1 MRKNHF
7 QFHKHQTLAF
17 AKLFYK
23 ITTHFFSL
31 NQSINI
37 YFMSQKLAQNQEF
50 FSSNI
55 VFIEEL
61 YQKFSQD
68 PSSID
73 QSWAKFFSE
82 NSDEV
87 KSILADYKGP
97 SWAARGLKII
107 GSEDYDISS
116 VSKKEVVKAKD
127 AKVEKP
133 AAVSVGKDLNI
144 RVKNLILA
152 YQRFAHL
159 AANLDPLELHV
170 PEHVEEIDPKNH
182 DLNAEDLEKEV
193 QLGGALALQ
202 KAKISQVIERLN
214 RLYTDSVG
222 TEFEYISNHEQ
233 KTWLTRETENVLL
246 SDLSKAEKI
255 KVLREVIRTEGF
267 EQFLH
272 KRFPG
277 AKRFSVE
284 GGDAAISSIE
294 KMIDVAAK
302 SGTKKIVIGMA
313 HRGRLNTLTGV
324 MGKPYHQMI
333 AEFQGTPGMPE
344 GVTKSGDVKYHMG
357 YASTRE
363 IDGKK
368 IALSLAFN
376 PSHLEAVNPVV
387 AGRVRA
393 KQDLYEDLERKQAM
407 ALLIHGDA
415 AFAGQGVVAETLM
428 MNGVS
433 GYNTGGVMHLIINNQ
448 IGFTANPDDSR
459 STLYCSDLAKAIEAP
474 IFHVNGD
481 DVEAVVKVTDIV
493 TRFRQTFKKDAVI
506 DLICYRRY
514 GHNEGD
520 EPAYTQPLMYAK
532 IKDHPSLEK
541 IYSQKLIAE
550 GTISAE
556 EYQKMAAEFHAHL
569 AAEFELAKQYKPLE
583 PDWLKADWSQI
594 KNGDKVAVKTAVAK
608 EKLQELIAKTTQI
621 PAEFH
626 ANSKIAK
633 QLEGRK
639 QAVIEGKDID
649 WGCGEALAFASL
661 LEEGYPVRITGQ
673 DSGRGTFSH
682 RHSILHDSANGKTYS
697 IFSPIKKAKYEVYD
711 SVLSEYAVL
720 GFEYGYSLSA
730 PYSLTIWEAQFGDF
744 ANGAQIMFDQ
754 FIASSEVKWLRKSG
768 LVMLLPHGYE
778 GQGPEHSSARLERY
792 LQACADDNLR
802 VCNITT
808 PANFFH
814 ALRRQLHSQDRKP
827 LVVMSPKSLLRHKLA
842 VSTLSEFSD
851 ENFRPLI
858 GETLKIAAPD
868 QVRKVVICSGK
879 IYYDL
884 FEAREAKKINDVA
897 LIRMEQIYPFATEE
911 LKTELA
917 KYKNVEIV
925 WCQEEPKNM
934 GAWQFVNELIE
945 EVLGAIKHKNLRAKY
960 VGRIACAS
968 PATGYGSYHVKEQK
982 KLVDEALA

>member
-1 MRKNHF
+1 
-7 QFHKHQTLAF
+7 
-17 AKLFYK
+17 
-23 ITTHFFSL
+23 
-31 NQSINI
+31 
-37 YFMSQKLAQNQEF
+37 MSQKLAQNQEF
-50 FSSNI
+50 FSTNI
-55 VFIEEL
+55 IFIEEL
-61 YQKFSQD
+61 FQKFSQD

-73 QSWAKFFSE
+73 PSWAKFFTE
-82 NSDEV
+82 NVDEV

-107 GSEDYDISS
+107 GSEDYDISIN
-116 VSKKEVVKAKD
+116 SKREIAKTKDVKG
-127 AKVEKP
+127 EKP
-133 AAVSVGKDLNI
+133 AAASVGKDLNI
-144 RVKNLILA
+144 RVSNLIAA

-159 AANLDPLELHV
+159 AANLDPLELQPKKYV
-170 PEHVEEIDPKNH
+170 AEIDPKNH
-182 DLNAEDLEKEV
+182 DLNTEDLEKEI
-193 QLGGALALQ
+193 QLNGVLALQ
-202 KAKISQVIERLN
+202 KTKISQVIERLN
-214 RLYTDSVG
+214 RLYTDSIG
-222 TEFEYISNHEQ
+222 TEFEYISNREQ
-233 KTWLTRETENVLL
+233 KKWLTRETENAIL
-246 SDLSKAEKI
+246 SDLTKVEKTKI
-255 KVLREVIRTEGF
+255 LSEVIRTERF

-284 GGDAAISSIE
+284 GGDAAISAIE

-363 IDGKK
+363 IAGNKVD
-368 IALSLAFN
+368 LSLAFN

-393 KQDLYEDLERKQAM
+393 KQDLYGDLERKQAM

-415 AFAGQGVVAETLM
+415 AFAGQGLVPETLM
-428 MNGVS
+428 MNGVA
-433 GYNTGGVMHLIINNQ
+433 GYDTGGVMHLIINNQ
-448 IGFTANPDDSR
+448 IGFTANPTDSR

-520 EPAYTQPLMYAK
+520 EPLYTQPVMYTK

-541 IYSQKLIAE
+541 IYSQKLISE
-550 GTISAE
+550 GAISE
-556 EYQKMAAEFHAHL
+556 SEYQKMVAEFDAHL
-569 AAEFELAKQYKPLE
+569 AAEFEKAKQYKPLE
-583 PDWLKADWSQI
+583 PDWLKGDWSKI
-594 KNGDKVAVKTAVAK
+594 KNGDKLPIKTAVAK
-608 EKLQELIAKTTQI
+608 EKLKDLIAKTAEV
-621 PAEFH
+621 PAGFN
-626 ANSKIAK
+626 ANPKIVR
-633 QLEGRK
+633 QLEARK
-639 QAVIEGKDID
+639 QAVAANKDID

-661 LEEGYPVRITGQ
+661 LDEGYPVRITGQ

-682 RHSILHDSANGKTYS
+682 RHSVLHDAVSGKKYS
-697 IFSPIKKAKYEVYD
+697 IFSNVSKKAQYEVHD

-720 GFEYGYSLSA
+720 GFEYGYSLSM
-730 PYSLTIWEAQFGDF
+730 PYGLTIWEAQFGDF

-754 FIASSEVKWLRKSG
+754 FVASSEVKWLRKSN
-768 LVMLLPHGYE
+768 LVMLVPHGYE

-792 LQACADDNLR
+792 LQACADDNMR
-802 VCNITT
+802 VCNITS

-827 LVVMSPKSLLRHKLA
+827 LIVMSPKSLLRHKLA
-842 VSTLSEFSD
+842 VSTLDEFAAANFHPVISET
-851 ENFRPLI
+851 N
-858 GETLKIAAPD
+858 KINAAD
-868 QVRKVVICSGK
+868 QVKKVIICSGK

-884 FEAREAKKINDVA
+884 FEAREASKINDIA
-897 LIRMEQIYPFATEE
+897 LIRLEQLYPFPAQEIQDE
-911 LKTELA
+911 LT
-917 KYKNVEIV
+917 KYKNAEIV

-934 GAWQFVNELIE
+934 GAWGFVNDLIE
-945 EVLGAIKHKNLRAKY
+945 ESLSAIKHKILRPKY
-960 VGRIACAS
+960 VGRIASAS
-968 PATGYGSYHVKEQK
+968 PATGYGSYHAKEQK